1 MADANT
7 IPAPRPYAPPMAAP
21 GYGKRS
27 APDQAARDRRTF
39 AHLPER
45 EAHIAAHIDRLPDG
59 AAIDVK
65 TLAKELAAYGQHAIR
80 TALNALA
87 QAGHLFRRRE
97 TVGEG
102 RTQWIF
108 RSYFSRT
115 PRSEAW
121 WKRFLKGDA
130 PKPQPEA
137 EPAAPRS
144 EAYEALAALG
154 SADPRLSLS
163 AAECED
169 LEPLAA
175 EWLARGIPKARL
187 IGILSAGL
195 PGLIHS
201 PAAFTRKRLLTK
213 LPPEPPRPTPPDRPT
228 LAECAN
234 CGTPGR
240 PEALPDGLCHPCHG
254 DPDPYQPAE
263 SARSRTQAAA
273 AAARAAH
280 QAGRARFLAR
290 PKRAAQPNSSPSS
303 SGPRAMG
310 AGR

>member
-1 MADANT
+1 
-7 IPAPRPYAPPMAAP
+7 MAAP
-21 GYGKRS
+21 GYGKKS
-27 APDQAARDRRTF
+27 APDQSPRDRQTF

-80 TALNALA
+80 TALNALTA
-87 QAGHLFRRRE
+87 AGHVFRKRE

-102 RTQWIF
+102 RTQWVW

-130 PKPQPEA
+130 PEPQPE
-137 EPAAPRS
+137 PAAAPPS
-144 EAYEALAALG
+144 EAYEALAVVARTN
-154 SADPRLSLS
+154 PRLPLS
-163 AAECED
+163 AAECAD

-175 EWLARGIPKARL
+175 EWLARGISRAHLVRTL
-187 IGILSAGL
+187 TANL
-195 PGLIHS
+195 PGHIHA

-213 LPPEPPRPTPPDRPT
+213 CPPELPPAAQQHTSPT

-240 PEALPDGLCHPCHG
+240 PEALPDGLCRPCQGSATPPPEPPLIHP
-254 DPDPYQPAE
+254 Q
-263 SARSRTQAAA
+263 A

-290 PKRAAQPNSSPSS
+290 PKR
-303 SGPRAMG
+303 R
-310 AGR
+310 

>member
-1 MADANT
+1 
-7 IPAPRPYAPPMAAP
+7 MAAP

-27 APDQAARDRRTF
+27 APDQAARDRQTF

-65 TLAKELAAYGQHAIR
+65 TLAKELAAYGQQAIR
-80 TALNALA
+80 TALTALTA
-87 QAGHLFRRRE
+87 AGHVFRKRE
-97 TVGEG
+97 TVGKG
-102 RTQWIF
+102 RTQWVW

-121 WKRFLKGDA
+121 WKRFLKGDTA
-130 PKPQPEA
+130 GGEPQAA
-137 EPAAPRS
+137 EEEPRRS
-144 EAYEALAALG
+144 EAYEALAVVG
-154 SADPRLSLS
+154 RTDPRLPLS
-163 AAECED
+163 AAECAD

-175 EWLARGIPKARL
+175 EWLARGITRSQLVRAL
-187 IGILSAGL
+187 TANL
-195 PGLIHS
+195 PGHIHA
-201 PAAFTRKRLLTK
+201 PAAFTRSRLLTK
-213 LPPEPPRPTPPDRPT
+213 CPPELPPPAQQHASPTPT
-228 LAECAN
+228 LSECAG

-254 DPDPYQPAE
+254 APTEPPE
-263 SARSRTQAAA
+263 LPEPSPVPTRAA

-290 PKRAAQPNSSPSS
+290 PKRAAQANSSPSS
-303 SGPRAMG
+303 SGPRAIG